1 MYNPSAHI
9 LLKQLLPKLRK
20 EAGNKN
26 IEDFERRYIAL
37 FSDIFSRFQ
46 KLYGQH
52 ENAIEAFEKL
62 SLNMLHGYLKRPA
75 DLKKSDQQRELNPS
89 WFRSQEI
96 TGMMLY
102 VDRFNKNLNGL
113 LDRVDY
119 FKELGINFLHLMP
132 LLESPKVKNDGG
144 YAVSDYRK
152 IDSRFGSNQD
162 FKKVTKALRDKDTL
176 VMLDFVVNHTSDE
189 HAWAK
194 QAKAGDK
201 DFQDYYYA
209 VEDRST
215 AYMYERSMPEVF
227 PETSPGNFT
236 FDKEMQRWVMTVFN
250 SYQWDLNYTNPYVL
264 VEMIDNIFYLANM
277 GVDVFRMDAVAFVW
291 KQIGTD
297 CQNLPQAHLIHQL
310 FKLCAQVTAPGVAFL
325 AEAIVAPTEVVK
337 YFGDSEV
344 WSNEHDMAY
353 NATLMALLWNSI
365 ATRSTRVMQAG
376 LRDIPEKPQGTT
388 WLNYARCHDD
398 IGMAFE
404 DRHIQE
410 SGFEPGPHRQF
421 LTKFLTGDFHDSF
434 AKGMPFMYNPKTG
447 DARISGSMA
456 SLSGLEKSI
465 TEGNKLGIRRAI
477 DRINLLHSIV
487 LSYGGIPV
495 IYSGDEIATLNDYSF
510 LTDASKSDDNRWM
523 HRAAMHWPRAEKRS
537 KKNTPEEKVFSMLKQ
552 MIKVRRSVV
561 EFADEN
567 NTQLIEVSNEHIFAF
582 QRTSEGKSTLVIANF
597 KDSDQEI
604 YPHLVFPQ
612 TQVNPF
618 KMVDR
623 ISGKAV
629 KTSEG
634 KLNLKPYQFY
644 WLTNK

>member
-20 EAGNKN
+20 KAGNKN

-52 ENAIEAFEKL
+52 ENAMKAFEKL
-62 SLNMLHGYLKRPA
+62 SLNMLHGYLKRPT
-75 DLKKSDQQRELNPS
+75 DLKKSDELRELNPG

-113 LDRVDY
+113 LDRADY
-119 FKELGINFLHLMP
+119 FEELGINFLHLMP

-162 FKKVTKALRDKDTL
+162 FEKVTKALRDKDTL

-189 HAWAK
+189 HAWATK
-194 QAKAGDK
+194 AKAGDK
-201 DFQDYYYA
+201 DFQDFYYA
-209 VEDRST
+209 FEDRAT

-264 VEMIDNIFYLANM
+264 VEMIDHIFYLANM

-291 KQIGTD
+291 KQIGTA

-310 FKLCAQVTAPGVAFL
+310 FKLCTQVSAPGVAFL
-325 AEAIVAPTEVVK
+325 AEAIVAPTEIVK
-337 YFGDSEV
+337 YFGESEV

-353 NATLMALLWNSI
+353 NATLMALLWNSL
-365 ATRSTRVMQAG
+365 ATRSTRVMKAS
-376 LRDIPEKPQGTT
+376 LRDSPVKPNGTT
-388 WLNYARCHDD
+388 WINYVRCHDD
-398 IGMAFE
+398 IGMGFE

-410 SGFEPGPHRQF
+410 SGFNAGAHRQF
-421 LTKFLTGDFHDSF
+421 LTKFFTGDFHGSF
-434 AKGMPFMYNPKTG
+434 AKGLPFMYNPKTG
-447 DARISGSMA
+447 DARISGSLA
-456 SLSGLEKSI
+456 SLAGLEQAI
-465 TEGNKLGIRRAI
+465 EEGNKLHTTRAV
-477 DRINLLHSIV
+477 DKINLMHAII

-495 IYSGDEIATLNDYSF
+495 IYSGDEIATCNDYSF
-510 LTDASKSDDNRWM
+510 LTDESKSDDNRWM
-523 HRAAMHWPRAEKRS
+523 HRPIMDWNRSEKRNLKATVES
-537 KKNTPEEKVFSMLKQ
+537 KVFQTLKQ
-552 MIKVRRSVV
+552 MIAVRKTTT

-567 NTQLIEVSNEHIFAF
+567 NTKLIEVANEHVFAF
-582 QRTSEGKSTLVIANF
+582 ERNLGSESTFIIANF
-597 KDSDQEI
+597 NDADEEI

-612 TQVNPF
+612 TSINPF
-618 KMVDR
+618 KMIDR
-623 ISGKAV
+623 ITGKTV
-629 KTSEG
+629 KTLAG
-634 KLNLKPYQFY
+634 KFTLKPYQFY